1 MMQLTANQTAAFRPQ
16 TVSRKAAGAR
26 LVVRAFQV
34 MQRSG
39 HGCLSPISVAEAVC
53 VLQEQRRSP
62 AQHLLA
68 GIAAGSLLLSPVA
81 GNECMRNAAV
91 TLDLLKAGWTS
102 TVSLRSAGPAVA
114 DVLPQKVNKQGSSA
128 PTPSHCKSCLAQAI
142 QQLPETCSC

>member
-1 MMQLTANQTAAFRPQ
+1 M
-16 TVSRKAAGAR
+16 
-26 LVVRAFQV
+26 VRAYQV

-102 TVSLRSAGPAVA
+102 TVSEICRPSSCRCTAPEGKQARLFSANTKPLQELPGTSYPAA
-114 DVLPQKVNKQGSSA
+114 A
-128 PTPSHCKSCLAQAI
+128 
-142 QQLPETCSC
+142 